1 MSRNEKL
8 YLSFHQYF
16 IKRNLASCQSHKSA
30 SFASI
35 YKTFVHETLEIG
47 YAIKHNK
54 DILLKNKPLIMDRT
68 TCKYLRKAMNG
79 IARMFGVLRSETVL
93 FFVSPP
99 SELGNIL
106 ALNLSKTSELC
117 KREAVCKTMLSQL
130 PGVIINLLFR
140 NQAKKID

>member
-1 MSRNEKL
+1 
-8 YLSFHQYF
+8 
-16 IKRNLASCQSHKSA
+16 
-30 SFASI
+30 
-35 YKTFVHETLEIG
+35 
-47 YAIKHNK
+47 
-54 DILLKNKPLIMDRT
+54 MDRT

>member
-1 MSRNEKL
+1 MR
-8 YLSFHQYF
+8 
-16 IKRNLASCQSHKSA
+16 
-30 SFASI
+30 
-35 YKTFVHETLEIG
+35 

-54 DILLKNKPLIMDRT
+54 DILLKNKLLIMDRT

-117 KREAVCKTMLSQL
+117 KREAVCKTMLS
-130 PGVIINLLFR
+130 
-140 NQAKKID
+140 